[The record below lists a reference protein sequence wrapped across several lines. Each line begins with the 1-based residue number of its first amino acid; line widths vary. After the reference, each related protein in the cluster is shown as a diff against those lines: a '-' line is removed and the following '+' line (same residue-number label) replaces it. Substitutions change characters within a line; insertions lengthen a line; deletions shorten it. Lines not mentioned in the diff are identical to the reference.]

1 MTRPLFI
8 HQPESK
14 TLEDLEENS
23 SPPGIFESHANP
35 TSYLNED
42 DDSFQLKRIS
52 SNFEG
57 EGMLAQSRD
66 NLPKFHQNTK
76 TPISGFSC
84 NSNTAMIKKQPSID
98 RHLDYPE
105 GDVDSRN
112 LADDILEYDEDN
124 VVVIDLDDIRNNPAR
139 DSRGMMHSTKEEPLK
154 RKVEI
159 ERHVY
164 YDDSDLFSPPPP
176 PLDDTA
182 EEQGENSTFENSYC
196 SESSNNVIGDV
207 ENVALP
213 CSSSGREN
221 TNYVPTTAI
230 TKQYSPESTS
240 STASANSQNDEMKCE
255 NISQVN
261 LPPPIQSVLDQDGN
275 NQESYF
281 DEDEYSQKDIV
292 QPPSPFSERSCSS
305 SATTGASSIKQ
316 SHCHDSNLLKNN
328 CTRGTEES
336 VVQSSLHSAAA
347 IATDNDQPV
356 FIEARNISNQTGG
369 VDNHSQL
376 TLTSISSDL
385 ACQPGFRVP
394 LPQRNKE
401 GNNVASVDE
410 PIIEHPSTL
419 PPVNVNGRT
428 NLTSAIFSNLPNDN
442 VSKQDLDSNAV
453 QSALVHNNYKHL
465 PNQQDSS
472 QSLLESEPYKKC
484 SKGFDNNLV
493 TTKNSREKRDRPNQ
507 LFPSVPTSSSVII
520 NNNICGASPPASGKN
535 ILQPILVAQVLD
547 RSVNRW
553 PWYAIYDINDIEST
567 HKL

>member
-23 SPPGIFESHANP
+23 STPGIFESYANP
-35 TSYLNED
+35 TSYSNED
-42 DDSFQLKRIS
+42 DDSFHLKRIS

-66 NLPKFHQNTK
+66 DLPKFHQNTK
-76 TPISGFSC
+76 THPTISGLSC
-84 NSNTAMIKKQPSID
+84 NSNTAMIRKQSSIE
-98 RHLDYPE
+98 RPLDYPE
-105 GDVDSRN
+105 SDMDSRN
-112 LADDILEYDEDN
+112 QADDILEYDEDN

-139 DSRGMMHSTKEEPLK
+139 DSRGMMQSTKGDPPK

-176 PLDDTA
+176 PLDDTT
-182 EEQGENSTFENSYC
+182 EEQVETSPFENTYC
-196 SESSNNVIGDV
+196 TESSNNVIGDV
-207 ENVALP
+207 ENIALP
-213 CSSSGREN
+213 CSSSEREN
-221 TNYVPTTAI
+221 ANYVPTTTI

-240 STASANSQNDEMKCE
+240 STASANSQNDEIKCE

-261 LPPPIQSVLDQDGN
+261 LPPPIQSVLDQDGIT
-275 NQESYF
+275 QESYF

-316 SHCHDSNLLKNN
+316 AHCHDSKLPKNN
-328 CTRGTEES
+328 CTRGIDGS
-336 VVQSSLHSAAA
+336 VVQSVLHSAAA
-347 IATDNDQPV
+347 IADNDQPV
-356 FIEARNISNQTGG
+356 FIDARNIRNQAGG

-376 TLTSISSDL
+376 TLTSISSDP
-385 ACQPGFRVP
+385 ACQSDFRVP
-394 LPQRNKE
+394 LPQRITE
-401 GNNVASVDE
+401 SNNVALLDK

-428 NLTSAIFSNLPNDN
+428 NLTSAIFSNPPNDN
-442 VSKQDLDSNAV
+442 VRKQDLGSNAV
-453 QSALVHNNYKHL
+453 KSTLVHNNYRHL

-472 QSLLESEPYKKC
+472 QSLLESEQCKEC
-484 SKGFDNNLV
+484 SKCFDNSLV
-493 TTKNSREKRDRPNQ
+493 ATENSREKRDRPNQ

-520 NNNICGASPPASGKN
+520 NNNICGVSPPTSGK
-535 ILQPILVAQVLD
+535 IYITTHI
-547 RSVNRW
+547 RSISFGYVSSWLKFMSKN
-553 PWYAIYDINDIEST
+553 YQS
-567 HKL
+567 

>member
-1 MTRPLFI
+1 MLHHDIMILGSSSMTRPLFI

-23 SPPGIFESHANP
+23 STPGIFESYANP
-35 TSYLNED
+35 TSYSNED

-76 TPISGFSC
+76 THPPISGLSY

-98 RHLDYPE
+98 RPLDYPE
-105 GDVDSRN
+105 SDMDSRN
-112 LADDILEYDEDN
+112 QADDILEYDEDN
-124 VVVIDLDDIRNNPAR
+124 VVVIDLDDIRNNPVR
-139 DSRGMMHSTKEEPLK
+139 DSRGMMKSTKEEPPK

-176 PLDDTA
+176 PLEDTL
-182 EEQGENSTFENSYC
+182 EEQGETSPFENTYC
-196 SESSNNVIGDV
+196 TESSNNVIGDV

-213 CSSSGREN
+213 CSSSEREN
-221 TNYVPTTAI
+221 NNYVPTTAI
-230 TKQYSPESTS
+230 TKEYSTESTS
-240 STASANSQNDEMKCE
+240 STASANSQNDEMKYE

-261 LPPPIQSVLDQDGN
+261 LPPPIQSVLDQDGIT
-275 NQESYF
+275 QESYF

-316 SHCHDSNLLKNN
+316 PNCHDSKLLKNN
-328 CTRGTEES
+328 CTRGTDGS
-336 VVQSSLHSAAA
+336 VVQSVLHPAAA

-356 FIEARNISNQTGG
+356 FIDARNIRNQAGG

-376 TLTSISSDL
+376 TLTSISSDP
-385 ACQPGFRVP
+385 AYQPDFRVP
-394 LPQRNKE
+394 LSQRITE
-401 GNNVASVDE
+401 SNNVASLDK

-428 NLTSAIFSNLPNDN
+428 NLTSAIFSNPPNDN
-442 VSKQDLDSNAV
+442 VRKQDLGSNAV
-453 QSALVHNNYKHL
+453 YSTFVHNNYKHL

-472 QSLLESEPYKKC
+472 QSLLENEQCKDC
-484 SKGFDNNLV
+484 SKSFDSSLV
-493 TTKNSREKRDRPNQ
+493 NTENSREKRDRPNQ

-520 NNNICGASPPASGKN
+520 NNNICGVSPPISGN
-535 ILQPILVAQVLD
+535 T
-547 RSVNRW
+547 
-553 PWYAIYDINDIEST
+553 IYY
-567 HKL
+567 KPYC